1 MYIKFDLPTTGGAHA
16 TAQAIKIAIARWAAR
31 YEVPQHDYS
40 EKTIKYTHRLAF
52 DDDRHYTLFAL
63 TWNPQQYGQS
73 PSWLEYHLIEP
84 MKVDRD

>member
-1 MYIKFDLPTTGGAHA
+1 MYIEFRLPQGAGGQTAVYALSIVHQEIEKWLDKHQVPA
-16 TAQAIKIAIARWAAR
+16 TQ
-31 YEVPQHDYS
+31 
-40 EKTIKYTHRLAF
+40 KTIKYTHRLAF

>member
-40 EKTIKYTHRLAF
+40 EKTIARKY
-52 DDDRHYTLFAL
+52 
-63 TWNPQQYGQS
+63 
-73 PSWLEYHLIEP
+73 
-84 MKVDRD
+84 